1 MIDKVEQIKQQL
13 EQGLSHLNNIHNIY
27 VDYIPESDSFIDGK
41 ATIQIEGVINNEL
54 YAGNIK
60 VADSIELMV
69 SIYTDTKEQGNIIRQ
84 EILNC
89 LKDYGF
95 SRKQTQ
101 QRLDLNAKME
111 GSGKELTP
119 LELVNGY
126 YNGLDYFKG
135 HI

>member
-1 MIDKVEQIKQQL
+1 MIDSVEQIKQQL
-13 EQGLSHLNNIHNIY
+13 EQGLSHLNSIHNIY
-27 VDYIPESDSFIDGK
+27 IDYIPESDSFTDGK
-41 ATIQIEGVINNEL
+41 ATIQIEGVINNEV
-54 YAGNIK
+54 YAGTIK
-60 VADSIELMV
+60 VADSVDLMV
-69 SIYTDTKEQGNIIRQ
+69 SIYTDTKQQGNIIRQ
-84 EILNC
+84 EILDC

-119 LELVNGY
+119 LELENGY
-126 YNGLDYFKG
+126 YNGLAYFKG

>member
-1 MIDKVEQIKQQL
+1 MIDMVEQIKQHL
-13 EQGLSHLNNIHNIY
+13 EQDLSHVTDIHKIY
-27 VDYIPESDSFIDGK
+27 TDYIPESDSFAEGK
-41 ATIQIEGVINNEL
+41 ATIQIEGVVRNEL
-54 YAGNIK
+54 FAGNIK
-60 VADSIELMV
+60 VADNIDLMV
-69 SIYTDTKEQGNIIRQ
+69 SIYTDTKEQGNTIRQ

-101 QRLDLNAKME
+101 QRLDINAKLE

-119 LELVNGY
+119 LELENGY
-126 YNGLDYFKG
+126 YNGLAYFKG